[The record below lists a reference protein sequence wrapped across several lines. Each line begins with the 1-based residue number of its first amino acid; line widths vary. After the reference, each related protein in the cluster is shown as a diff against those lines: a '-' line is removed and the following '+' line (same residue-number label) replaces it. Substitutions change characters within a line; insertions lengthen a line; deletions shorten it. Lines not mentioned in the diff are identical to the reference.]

1 MTFSVE
7 DIGKIIR
14 SLSPNKAHRHDN
26 LSIRILKLCADAICE
41 PLEMI
46 FYQALI
52 SGSFPFN
59 WKKANMSLLMKKTTN
74 KP

>member
-14 SLSPNKAHRHDN
+14 SLSPNKAPRHDN
-26 LSIRILKLCADAICE
+26 LSIRMLKLCADAIYE

-52 SGSFPFN
+52 SGSFSSN
-59 WKKANMSLLMKKTTN
+59 
-74 KP
+74 